1 MKLLVISH
9 TPHYLKD
16 NQIVGWGSTVREI
29 DQLATL
35 FDEVVHLAPLHSEK
49 DPGSSLPYQSF
60 NVRFCAVRPAGGDSL
75 WKKFQVGYRIPEYIR
90 AMIKEIRT
98 ADIIHVRTPAAISLL
113 ALILLIFSKQPA
125 YRWVK
130 YAGNWNPQRGEPLT
144 YRMQRWIIKKN
155 FYHGIATINGKW
167 PNQPNHIR
175 SFYNPCLTK
184 EEVISARKIADE
196 KKLTKPYQILFVGR
210 LESAKGADKLPEII
224 SELLKEK
231 VNFHLSII
239 GDGPEHDRIKEFGQ
253 ENQIEDKITFTGW
266 LKRENLSDHYAKA
279 HFLLLP
285 SNTEG
290 WPKVLSEGM
299 AFGVVVLASKVSC
312 IPQILAETDA
322 GVSIEPTDLNL
333 YTKTILH
340 LVKNP
345 HEWYEKSH
353 NAAISGKLFSY
364 TNYLAKLKQLFSET
378 WKINLN

>member
-16 NQIVGWGSTVREI
+16 NQFVGWGSTVREI

-35 FDEVVHLAPLHSEK
+35 FDEVVHLAPLHAEK
-49 DPGSSLPYQSF
+49 DPGSSLPYQSS

-75 WKKFQVGYRIPEYIR
+75 WKKFQVLYRIPEYIR

-113 ALILLIFSKQPA
+113 ALILLTFIKQPA

-167 PNQPNHIR
+167 PFQPSHIR

-184 EEVISARKIADE
+184 EEAIYARKIADE
-196 KKLTKPYQILFVGR
+196 KKLIKPYRILFVGR

-224 SELLKEK
+224 SELINEK

-239 GDGPEHDRIKEFGQ
+239 GDGPEHDRINEFAH
-253 ENQIEDKITFTGW
+253 ENQIEDKIMFTGW

-285 SNTEG
+285 STTEG
-290 WPKVLSEGM
+290 WPKVLSEAM
-299 AFGVVVLASKVSC
+299 AYGTVPLASNISS
-312 IPQILAETDA
+312 IPQILMETGAGLAIDPNDSGAYVDA
-322 GVSIEPTDLNL
+322 
-333 YTKTILH
+333 IL
-340 LVKNP
+340 KFITNP
-345 HEWYEKSH
+345 DEWYCYSQK
-353 NAAISGKLFSY
+353 AAAAAQHFTYNYYLETLKKLFY
-364 TNYLAKLKQLFSET
+364 DT
-378 WKINLN
+378 WKIRLK